1 MTWMPLLRVFS
12 RISVIH
18 SLELRY
24 RSFKGIGRIS
34 PSGDES
40 TQTKSDLKL
49 VVEIPDN
56 DRYLN

>member
-12 RISVIH
+12 GILGIH

-34 PSGDES
+34 RSGDES

-49 VVEIPDN
+49 VTEIPDN